1 MNEPVLLIEVAEGIA
16 TLTLNRPEKRN
27 VLNAALVQALKDAL
41 ARAAA
46 DPAVHV
52 VALRGAGKDFCAGAD
67 LAELERIQQ
76 MSLEE
81 NLADARSLGALFAT
95 LREMK
100 KPTVAVVHGRALAG
114 GCGLAT
120 ACDVVVARSDAELAY
135 PEVHLGFVP
144 AMVMA
149 ILVRKV
155 GEGRAFEL
163 AARGQRVSADDAR
176 DMGLVA
182 HVYAVPS
189 FEEDV
194 ARYLRDLASRPSSAL
209 ALIKG
214 LLYEL
219 GDLGFAEGIERGAQ
233 VNAEARMTEACR
245 EGVHAFLNRTRG
257 NGGP

>member
-1 MNEPVLLIEVAEGIA
+1 MNEPVLLSAVADGAA

-27 VLNAALVQALKDAL
+27 VLNGALVQALKDAL
-41 ARAAA
+41 ARAGADAA
-46 DPAVHV
+46 VRV
-52 VALRGAGKDFCAGAD
+52 VVLRGAGKDFCAGAD
-67 LAELERIQQ
+67 LAELDRIQQ
-76 MSLEE
+76 MSFEE
-81 NLADARSLGALFAT
+81 NLADARGLGALFVA
-95 LREMK
+95 LRELR

-120 ACDVVVARSDAELAY
+120 ACDVVLARSDAEFGY

-176 DMGLVA
+176 DMGLA
-182 HVYAVPS
+182 THVYAVPS

-194 ARYLRDLASRPSSAL
+194 ARYLRDLGSRPASAL
-209 ALIKG
+209 SLIKG

-219 GDLGFAEGIERGAQ
+219 GDLGFEDGIERGAR
-233 VNAEARMTEACR
+233 VNAEARMTQACR
-245 EGVHAFLNRTRG
+245 EGVRAFLDRARG
-257 NGGP
+257 NGGS

>member
-1 MNEPVLLIEVAEGIA
+1 MNEPVLLSAVADGVA

-27 VLNAALVQALKDAL
+27 VLNGALVQALKDAL
-41 ARAAA
+41 ARAGADAA
-46 DPAVHV
+46 VRV
-52 VALRGAGKDFCAGAD
+52 VVLRGAGKDFCAGAD

-76 MSLEE
+76 MSFEE
-81 NLADARSLGALFAT
+81 NLADARGLGALFVA
-95 LREMK
+95 LRELK

-120 ACDVVVARSDAELAY
+120 ACDVVLARSDAEFGY

-163 AARGQRVSADDAR
+163 SARGQRVSADDAR
-176 DMGLVA
+176 DMGLA
-182 HVYAVPS
+182 THVYAVGS

-194 ARYLRDLASRPSSAL
+194 GRYVRDLGSRPASAL

-219 GDLGFAEGIERGAQ
+219 GDLGFENGIERGAQ
-233 VNAEARMTEACR
+233 VNAEARMTQACR
-245 EGVHAFLNRTRG
+245 QGVRAFLDRARA
-257 NGGP
+257 NGGS